1 MYFQGKPLYAFGYG
15 LSYTSF
21 AYNSIA
27 TNKEIL
33 EKDKDLTVSVSVT
46 NTGKRDGEEVVQL
59 YVKSID
65 SAIQQPIKALK
76 SFQRI
81 FLKAGETKTVALTL
95 KAKNVEY
102 WNTTKQQFE
111 LEKGQI
117 EIQVGGSSDAVLLT
131 KTITI
136 QK

>member
-1 MYFQGKPLYAFGYG
+1 MRTFGHG

-21 AYNSIA
+21 AYNSIK
-27 TNKEIL
+27 TNKETL
-33 EKDKDLTVSVSVT
+33 EKNKEIIVSVSVT

-59 YVKSID
+59 YVKSLD

-76 SFQRI
+76 AFQRVA
-81 FLKAGETKTVALTL
+81 LKAGETKTVALTL
-95 KAKNVEY
+95 KAKNLEY

-117 EIQVGGSSDAVLLT
+117 EIQVGSASDAILLT
-131 KTITI
+131 KIITV
-136 QK
+136 K